1 MVVSL
6 SPTPSFPSSLLPRM
20 YMYCR
25 NSIRWFIFV
34 PHIFLFFFSPLHTC
48 TIAWW
53 LCLPPCPLLL
63 PFFLSLSPFPSFSS
77 PPYNCAPWL
86 KEIIMP
92 FLLLLPSVHPA
103 CNLQIGGVASFPGL
117 LTLQIFFIAYSIQ
130 MDGGRSCLNNEWQGF
145 GCENVWCM
153 CRHCMKMFGACVDTA
168 WKCLVLVSTLHEN
181 VWCLCRHCMK
191 SLQDC
196 LFSQELFSHSV
207 DTHVVKAQMFPGLP
221 PPILSNVKPGQWEGP
236 GGGYW
241 WGAFSVFVQSCVHC
255 AWCMFHFRHW

>member
-48 TIAWW
+48 TMAWW

-63 PFFLSLSPFPSFSS
+63 PFFLSLSLFPSFSF

-86 KEIIMP
+86 KEIIVS

-145 GCENVWCM
+145 GCENV
-153 CRHCMKMFGACVDTA
+153 R
-168 WKCLVLVSTLHEN
+168 
-181 VWCLCRHCMK
+181 CLCRHCMK

-221 PPILSNVKPGQWEGP
+221 PPILSNVKPGQWEDP